1 MSTLF
6 AFLHHLCAFT
16 LVSAVAIEF
25 ALIRGELT
33 PSSARRLQVTD
44 LVLGIAAGLLL
55 VIGLL
60 RVFFFEKGADYYFH
74 SHAFMAKLSVFIA
87 IGLLSIIPTMEFQ
100 SWRGALET
108 GQVPAIAP
116 KKLRLVTAVIH
127 GELFAIVIILLCA
140 AIMARG
146 GWV

>member
-1 MSTLF
+1 MTTLF

-25 ALIRGELT
+25 TLIRGELT
-33 PSSARRLQVTD
+33 LSSARRLQVTD
-44 LVLGIAAGLLL
+44 MVLGIAAGALL

-74 SHAFMAKLSVFIA
+74 SHAFLTKFSVFIA
-87 IGLLSIIPTMEFQ
+87 VGLLSIIPTVEFL
-100 SWRGALET
+100 SWRGALKA
-108 GQVPAIAP
+108 GQVPSVSAR
-116 KKLRLVTAVIH
+116 KLRLITAVIH
-127 GELFAIVIILLCA
+127 GELLSIVIILLCA

>member
-6 AFLHHLCAFT
+6 AFLHHVCAFT
-16 LVSAVAIEF
+16 LVSAIAIEF
-25 ALIRGELT
+25 ALVRGELT
-33 PSSARRLQVTD
+33 LLSARRLQVTD
-44 LVLGIAAGLLL
+44 LVYGIAAGALL

-74 SHAFMAKLSVFIA
+74 SHAFLTKLSLFVVV
-87 IGLLSIIPTMEFQ
+87 GLLSIIPTVEFL
-100 SWRGALET
+100 SWRGALT
-108 GQVPAIAP
+108 AGRVPSIDA
-116 KKLRLVTAVIH
+116 KKLRRVTAVIH
-127 GELFAIVIILLCA
+127 AELFGIVIILLCA

>member
-1 MSTLF
+1 MATLF
-6 AFLHHLCAFT
+6 AFLHHVRAFT

-25 ALIRGELT
+25 TLIRQELT
-33 PSSARRLQVTD
+33 LASARRLQITD
-44 LVLGIAAGLLL
+44 IVLGIAAGALL

-74 SHAFMAKLSVFIA
+74 SHAFMTKLSVFIA
-87 IGLLSIIPTMEFQ
+87 IGLLSIIPTVEFL
-100 SWRGALET
+100 SWRGAVKA
-108 GQVPAIAP
+108 GQVPTISA

-127 GELFAIVIILLCA
+127 GELRAIVIILLCA

>member
-25 ALIRGELT
+25 TLIRQDLT
-33 PSSARRLQVTD
+33 LASARRLQVTD
-44 LVLGIAAGLLL
+44 MMLGIAAGTLFI
-55 VIGLL
+55 VGLL
-60 RVFFFEKGADYYFH
+60 RVIYFEKGPNYYFH
-74 SHAFMAKLSVFIA
+74 NHAFLAKLSIFIA
-87 IGLLSIIPTMEFQ
+87 IGLLSIVPTVEFL
-100 SWRGALET
+100 SWRKVLSV
-108 GQVPAIAP
+108 GQVPAISV
-116 KKLRLVTAVIH
+116 KKKRLITAVIH
-127 GELFAIVIILLCA
+127 GELLSIAIILLCA